1 MCHVSRTLTFVPH
14 MHSEVL
20 SQTPPIFS
28 VETLDVDFIGRQF
41 CIGRRGLMHAVLSKP
56 FSIVVGETEIA
67 ITESVQTPH
76 DS

>member
-1 MCHVSRTLTFVPH
+1 

-28 VETLDVDFIGRQF
+28 VSALNVDLMGRQF
-41 CIGRRGLMHAVLSKP
+41 CIGRRGLMRAVLSKP
-56 FSIVVGETEIA
+56 FSNVVGETEIS
-67 ITESVQTPH
+67 ITESVQTLH